1 MRHTLTIA
9 VAMLSMAAG
18 AWRGASHAHQ
28 SAPTP
33 TVDDR
38 RQVHVPEDETLSG
51 CIRAGETSDTYLLV
65 VLDQQTP
72 EAASPQAA
80 QASSPSPGAPG
91 ASTTGTAGVTRRVT
105 TYEVVPGRYAS
116 DLKALVGKRVAIR
129 GRVVGAAEAT
139 IARERQPGPTARGDT
154 TTPDIAQPV
163 ERRTE
168 RTAVIRQRLQV
179 RGLVPADGSCP

>member
-1 MRHTLTIA
+1 
-9 VAMLSMAAG
+9 MLSMAAG
-18 AWRGASHAHQ
+18 AWRGASYAHQ
-28 SAPTP
+28 AAPAP
-33 TVDDR
+33 QADER
-38 RQVHVPEDETLSG
+38 RQVHVPEDQALTG
-51 CIRAGETSDTYLLV
+51 CIRAGEMADTYLLT

-72 EAASPQAA
+72 DAASPQAA

-91 ASTTGTAGVTRRVT
+91 GSTTGTAGVTRRVT
-105 TYEVVPGRYAS
+105 TYELVPGRHVNELAG
-116 DLKALVGKRVAIR
+116 LVGRRATIR

-154 TTPDIAQPV
+154 TTPEIAQPV

-179 RGLVPADGSCP
+179 RGLAPADGTCP